1 MAESAPPEVTVV
13 IPAYNAESTLMRA
26 LDSVSQQVFQDWEL
40 ILIDD
45 GSSDAT
51 VEVFDMWSMRVP
63 QNAIRASTRREGPSA
78 ARNAGAARARGALI
92 AFLDADD
99 YWDSRKL
106 LRQAATLHQS
116 PDLSGVTCDVSVL
129 DGSSQVLKRVIRF
142 DWERDS
148 INKWIT
154 MEGPGPGLC
163 STLLV
168 RAERFRD
175 IHGFDDSMW
184 NLEDVDLAIR
194 LLHTG
199 KISTVH
205 APLCCYVMGATQNH
219 TNLATVEKA
228 AKALIAKDPFSGDP
242 SLRERLKSNLALL
255 AAYRLWKNGNHG
267 QALRRL
273 ARACFN
279 SPRRVTTRL
288 VSGLIN
294 R

>member
-1 MAESAPPEVTVV
+1 MAGSAPPQVTVV

-51 VEVFDMWSMRVP
+51 VEIFDMWSMRVP
-63 QNAIRASTRREGPSA
+63 QHAVRASTRRKGPSA
-78 ARNAGAARARGALI
+78 ARNAGAARARGDLI

-99 YWDSRKL
+99 YWNSRKL
-106 LRQAATLHQS
+106 LRQADTLNQS

-129 DGSSQVLKRVIRF
+129 AGLSQVPKRVIRF
-142 DWERDS
+142 DWEHDS

-175 IHGFDDSMW
+175 TQGFDDSMW
-184 NLEDVDLAIR
+184 NLEDVDLALR

-199 KISTVH
+199 KIATVH
-205 APLCCYVMGATQNH
+205 EPLCCYVMSATQNH
-219 TNLATVEKA
+219 TNLETVERA
-228 AKALIAKDPFSGDP
+228 AKILIAKEPFSGNP
-242 SLRERLKSNLALL
+242 SLRERLKSNLAVL
-255 AAYRLWKNGNHG
+255 AAYRLWENGDHS
-267 QALRRL
+267 QALRQL
-273 ARACFN
+273 AHACFN
-279 SPRRVTTRL
+279 SPRLVATRL